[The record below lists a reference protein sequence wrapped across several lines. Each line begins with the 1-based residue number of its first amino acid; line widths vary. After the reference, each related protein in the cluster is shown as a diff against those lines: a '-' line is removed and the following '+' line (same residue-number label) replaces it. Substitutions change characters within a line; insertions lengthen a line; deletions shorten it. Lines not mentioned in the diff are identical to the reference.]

1 MKASLRG
8 WAFLQASMLQICP
21 QPPSDSL
28 SPLSPYQPPRAL
40 VPYGYLR
47 PIFGISWAC
56 IDHIFA
62 IYIGPVTF
70 TELFQHSP
78 TTSALC
84 VKGGPW
90 IKRSKKNGK
99 SKPPFLI
106 QKIHQFIFAALFEF
120 LVSQFFNRKKL
131 DDISAENLTKI
142 KINVKKGW
150 IRPRWVTIFCRVK
163 I

>member
-47 PIFGISWAC
+47 PIFGISLAY

-70 TELFQHSP
+70 SEHFQHSP
-78 TTSALC
+78 TTSWPQCTCTTIHKQYCEVKSICAFTPRFCTTIPPPPLHRCNGLTLICASYFHPFIVIPPYIVILIYLPAL
-84 VKGGPW
+84 KHF
-90 IKRSKKNGK
+90 K
-99 SKPPFLI
+99 
-106 QKIHQFIFAALFEF
+106 HT
-120 LVSQFFNRKKL
+120 
-131 DDISAENLTKI
+131 ENI
-142 KINVKKGW
+142 CNE
-150 IRPRWVTIFCRVK
+150 
-163 I
+163 